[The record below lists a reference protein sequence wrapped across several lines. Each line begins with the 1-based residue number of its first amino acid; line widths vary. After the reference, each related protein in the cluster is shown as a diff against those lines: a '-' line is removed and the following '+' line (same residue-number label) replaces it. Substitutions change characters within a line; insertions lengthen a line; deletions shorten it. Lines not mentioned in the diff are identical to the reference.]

1 MICRDDIISEVEKEL
16 DDLLAAA
23 PETLSETVLKA
34 IKEESIGYT
43 KHVLNSLTTK
53 ELQSAGA
60 YNRFLEN
67 VLAQAQMWMH
77 MR

>member
-23 PETLSETVLKA
+23 PETLSETVQKA